1 MQSYDYKIK
10 SIVEKL
16 INFYK
21 PDLILLFGSA
31 ANEIISEDSDV
42 DLLIVKET
50 EKHPIWRR
58 VEVRKII
65 KADLPMDI
73 IVLTPDEFQE
83 LKQSGSMF
91 IKDIL
96 KNGKILYEKESISS
110 QVS

>member
-1 MQSYDYKIK
+1 MQSFDYKIK

-16 INFYK
+16 IKFYK

-31 ANEIISEDSDV
+31 ANETISEDSDV

-50 EKHPIWRR
+50 KKHPIWRR

-73 IVLTPDEFQE
+73 IVLTPDEFQK

-96 KNGKILYEKESISS
+96 KNGKILYEIESISY